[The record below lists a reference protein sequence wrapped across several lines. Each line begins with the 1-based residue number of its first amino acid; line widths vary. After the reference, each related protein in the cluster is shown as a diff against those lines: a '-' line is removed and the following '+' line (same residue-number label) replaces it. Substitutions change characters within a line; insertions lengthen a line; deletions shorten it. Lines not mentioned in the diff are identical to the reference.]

1 MRQFS
6 LDHYAEALDRQ
17 VVHMDQGACYCPEF
31 RSTHSMQ
38 DYPSRKLQLARAVHK
53 GELTASES
61 VGSILLRS
69 ILSRQGERWQCFGE
83 SPEEYTDC
91 MLLSRE
97 LMLKNGVN
105 TGAAERL
112 QRVLGSQEGHILDIA
127 QSCETWQNAFDTA
140 FGGSQGLGE
149 ANNTALFL
157 DDATCMYASDTAPA
171 LAQFLLGKKQGLRR
185 ELEVFY
191 DGWELFVYGLIDE
204 GIAHARS
211 LISGLQKAG
220 VTRLITLSGRSEYLF
235 QVFYP
240 KLGLT
245 HDIECISVLD
255 MASRLRI
262 ERPSYL
268 YAGSFRTRYLGQSD
282 KINVLVPNEQEYQ
295 HPMSEESEPLL
306 KAPGRVNKV
315 TLRQKP
321 ICAEH
326 LLFEFPESCTRAIF
340 EDAVEYIQLSQAE
353 QVVVMEPWA
362 YHELKY
368 RTPRLDPVY
377 YLQRL
382 D

>member
-6 LDHYAEALDRQ
+6 LEGKALALDRQ
-17 VVHMDQGACYCPEF
+17 VVHMDQGVCYCPEF

-53 GELTASES
+53 GELTANEL
-61 VGSILLRS
+61 VGATLLRS
-69 ILSRQGERWQCFGE
+69 ILSRQGERWQSFGE

-91 MLLSRE
+91 MLLARE

-105 TGAAERL
+105 TGTAERL
-112 QRVLGSQEGHILDIA
+112 RGIMSSREGHILDVA
-127 QSCETWQNAFDTA
+127 QSSEIWQDAFDTV
-140 FGGSQGLGE
+140 FGGSQVTRE
-149 ANNTALFL
+149 ASNTALFL
-157 DDATCMYASDTAPA
+157 DDATCLYASDAAPA
-171 LAQFLLGKKQGLRR
+171 LAQFLLKTEQQFQR

-191 DGWELFVYGLIDE
+191 DGWEFFVYGLIDE
-204 GIAHARS
+204 GIEHARS

-220 VTRLITLSGRSEYLF
+220 VTRLITLSGRTDYLF

-245 HDIECISVLD
+245 HDIECLSVLD
-255 MASRLRI
+255 MTSRVRI
-262 ERPSYL
+262 DRPSYL
-268 YAGSFRTRYLGQSD
+268 YAGSFRTRYLGQSE
-282 KINVLVPNEQEYQ
+282 KINALTPSEQEYP
-295 HPMSEESEPLL
+295 HPLSEESEPLL

-326 LLFEFPESCTRAIF
+326 LLIEFPESCTKAIF
-340 EDAVEYIQLSQAE
+340 EDALEYIQLSGAE
-353 QVVVMEPWA
+353 QLVVMEPWA
-362 YHELKY
+362 YHELKD
-368 RTPRLDPVY
+368 RSPTLNSVY
-377 YLQRL
+377 YLQTL